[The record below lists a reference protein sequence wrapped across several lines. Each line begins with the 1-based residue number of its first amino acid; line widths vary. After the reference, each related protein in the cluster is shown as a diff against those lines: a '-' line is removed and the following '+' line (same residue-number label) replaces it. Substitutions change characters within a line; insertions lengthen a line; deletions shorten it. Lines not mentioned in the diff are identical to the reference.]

1 MIKSC
6 CRFGKIAEAMALFKR
21 LRATDIKVDST
32 LYNMLLDG
40 CAKSKNLQLAFQVF
54 ENMQEDVEVGLQTI
68 SFNSMIDAC
77 VRAGEFG
84 KAWSLLDQMK
94 S

>member
-1 MIKSC
+1 
-6 CRFGKIAEAMALFKR
+6 MALFKR

-54 ENMQEDVEVGLQTI
+54 ESMQEDVEVGLQTI